1 MPPKMRSVTIQ
12 MRQDQVDGVSRVF
25 GRTSLRTLL
34 SERSGEFADG
44 GLNIVEFA
52 DGVLC
57 MDSGS
62 DVLVFKLESGSKLV
76 KQLTAFAQRRSDG
89 GERRQI
95 TFDGMKDPAQFVDR
109 GICRL

>member
-1 MPPKMRSVTIQ
+1 MPVRLFRTSGTGQSVTIQ

-57 MDSGS
+57 IDSGS
-62 DVLVFKLESGSKLV
+62 DVRVFKLWR
-76 KQLTAFAQRRSDG
+76 ADRSWLNNSLRLHSDAPMEAKG
-89 GERRQI
+89 GRSHS
-95 TFDGMKDPAQFVDR
+95 TG
-109 GICRL
+109 